1 MFEVPEVCM
10 DDVLGILAIEKI
22 RYDYTGEYEDTLLDE
37 DYFPD
42 AYYTALSA
50 VAKEYDY
57 GWIEMTDTYVHKFC
71 FPAMREYYRL
81 CREYGKIN
89 RISFKRNRF
98 VTEATAFI
106 NSEMGD
112 IRDYSIDWLLFSPK
126 AETKKRW
133 PCLTVFTAVEFYRWV
148 ELIESLFHIRSFYEN
163 GVKRLTNEIN
173 CPESKIIQLP
183 DKTPET
189 ERKQAA

>member
-22 RYDYTGEYEDTLLDE
+22 RYDHTGECEDTLLDE

-42 AYYTALSA
+42 AYYTALYA

-57 GWIEMTDTYVHKFC
+57 GSIEMADTYVHKFC

-81 CREYGKIN
+81 CREYGKNN
-89 RISFKRNRF
+89 RISFDRNRF
-98 VTEATAFI
+98 VTEAKVFV
-106 NSEMGD
+106 NSEMGG

-126 AETKKRW
+126 SETQKRW
-133 PCLTVFTAVEFYRWV
+133 PCLAVFTGVEFYQWV

-163 GVKRLTNEIN
+163 GVKRLKTEIN
-173 CPESKIIQLP
+173 RLESKIIQLP
-183 DKTPET
+183 DEA